1 LKASLLGVIDAT
13 TYFDSM
19 EELLTHRCL
28 AAVPFAGRYRLIDFI
43 LSNMVNSGIE
53 SVAIFPRFQFRSLMD
68 HLGSGKEWD
77 LNRKRDG
84 LFFFPSPGL
93 EVMEEGIG
101 SFSHFAHHMDYF
113 DRSQQQYALISNC
126 FTVFNMNF
134 EPILNRFIN
143 ENCDIMMI
151 SHHGQSMDMYLVKK
165 SLLVQLIQTRK
176 ITGYRCMQDV
186 VEDQNSRLT
195 ICLYEYEGF
204 VKKIT
209 SIASYYQASMDVLER
224 DNWSALF
231 KDGQP
236 IFTKVKDEPPTKYT
250 KSAIVKN
257 SIIANGCVIE
267 GTVENSVIF
276 RGVKIEK
283 GSVIKNSIIMQKSQI
298 GKDCH
303 LNGVIV
309 DKNGQIKNGVSLEA
323 RNGFPIVLP
332 KGAKQGELM
341 KS

>member
-1 LKASLLGVIDAT
+1 LKTSLLGVIDAT

-19 EELLTHRCL
+19 EGLLTQRCL

-93 EVMEEGIG
+93 EVIEEGIG
-101 SFSHFAHHMDYF
+101 SFHHFAQHMDYF
-113 DRSQQQYALISNC
+113 YKSRQEYALISNC
-126 FTVFNMNF
+126 FTVCNLNF
-134 EPILNRFIN
+134 KPILSRFIR

-151 SHHGQSMDMYLVKK
+151 SHLGESLDMYLVKK
-165 SLLVQLIQTRK
+165 SLLIELIETRK
-176 ITGYRCMQDV
+176 MTGYRCMQDV
-186 VEDQNSRLT
+186 VRDHAHNFT
-195 ICLYEYEGF
+195 ICMYEYEGF

-209 SIASYYQASMDVLER
+209 SMDSYYQANMEVLER

-231 KDGQP
+231 TDGQP

-250 KSAIVKN
+250 NSAIVKN
-257 SIIANGCVIE
+257 SIIANGCVIK
-267 GTVENSVIF
+267 GTIENSIIF
-276 RGVKIEK
+276 RGVTIEK
-283 GSVIKNSIIMQKSQI
+283 GTVIKNSIIMQKSRI
-298 GKDCH
+298 GENCV
-303 LNGVIV
+303 LNRVIV
-309 DKNGQIKNGVSLEA
+309 DKNSQIKSGVTINIQDDS
-323 RNGFPIVLP
+323 PIVLT
-332 KGAKQGELM
+332 KGAEQGELM